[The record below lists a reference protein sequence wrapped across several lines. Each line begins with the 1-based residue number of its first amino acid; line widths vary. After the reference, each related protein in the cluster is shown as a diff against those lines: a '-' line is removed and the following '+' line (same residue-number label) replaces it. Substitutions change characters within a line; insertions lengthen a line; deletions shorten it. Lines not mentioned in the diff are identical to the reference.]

1 MHRLKIF
8 PAIMLIVLLFPSPGV
23 LEEAKNSKLIENSVI
38 ITSPAPK
45 SNVRQKVVVKGKAYL
60 PGGYPLWIVSR
71 HEDFRPLWWPQREAE
86 VNPATKQWESLAFL
100 GGPQDIGSQFDI
112 GAIVVNGEAHAKLR
126 NYWVKAMR
134 TGDWMPIEL
143 PKTVIAPKLIRV
155 TKTGH

>member
-1 MHRLKIF
+1 MGLV
-8 PAIMLIVLLFPSPGV
+8 P
-23 LEEAKNSKLIENSVI
+23 EAAHQVGGLHIEH
-38 ITSPAPK
+38 APLY
-45 SNVRQKVVVKGKAYL
+45 VK
-60 PGGYPLWIVSR
+60 
-71 HEDFRPLWWPQREAE
+71 
-86 VNPATKQWESLAFL
+86 LAFL